1 MSSTTLPLNDIT
13 PSNPVDDKALPEF
26 VPSQARAS
34 QQAVDEV
41 IKTQGTKANKVVSD
55 YKDLSQLIKAEGLL
69 NKAVG
74 FYIRKFIAIS
84 ILVIATWV
92 GFFLLKDSAF
102 VLLLAPVLGILTAQ
116 YGFLA
121 HEASHQ
127 QVFNSNKLNKYAG
140 VLLADGFA
148 GLAYGWWMVKHSKH
162 HANPNVAKK
171 DPDVGIR
178 VLSFSPQSLKDKR
191 GVEGWLAKRQ
201 GWLFFPLLTLT
212 AFDLL
217 LDSSKAL
224 FSKSTKVEFRK
235 TEIFLLVGRQLLFP
249 TILLVF
255 LPLPLALGFYLINMM
270 TFGVF
275 LGGAFAPNHK
285 GMPMLPNNIQIDFLR
300 KQVLTS
306 RNIVGRGRGVILDN
320 LMGGLNY
327 QVEHHLFP
335 SMPRP
340 HLKKASEIT
349 KQYCKERNIPYYQTS
364 LVASYGIVVRYLSDV
379 GLAARDPF
387 ECPLAGQ
394 LRVGLN

>member
-1 MSSTTLPLNDIT
+1 MSSTPLPSNEITTNTPLNN
-13 PSNPVDDKALPEF
+13 SELPKF
-26 VPSQARAS
+26 VPSQAIDS

-41 IKTQGTKANKVVSD
+41 IRTQGTKASKAVSD
-55 YKDLSQLIKAEGLL
+55 YKDLSQLIRAEGLL
-69 NKAVG
+69 NKTVG
-74 FYIRKFIAIS
+74 FYIRKFITIS
-84 ILVIATWV
+84 ALVIATWV
-92 GFFLLKDSAF
+92 GFLFLRESAF
-102 VLLLAPVLGILTAQ
+102 VLLLAPVLGMLTAQ

-121 HEASHQ
+121 HEAAHQ
-127 QVFNSNKLNKYAG
+127 QVFQSNKLNKYAG
-140 VLLADGFA
+140 VMLADGFA

-162 HANPNVAKK
+162 HANPNVVKK

-178 VLSFSPQSLKDKR
+178 VLSFSPQSLKDKK
-191 GVEGWLAKRQ
+191 GVEGWLARRQ

-235 TEIFLLVGRQLLFP
+235 TEILLLVGRQIVFPVILFVTLP
-249 TILLVF
+249 WPFAIL
-255 LPLPLALGFYLINMM
+255 FYLISMM

-285 GMPMLPNNIQIDFLR
+285 GMPKLTSDVQIDFLR

-306 RNIVGRGRGVILDN
+306 RNIVGRGKGIVLDN

-340 HLKKASEIT
+340 HLRRASEIT
-349 KQYCKERNIPYYQTS
+349 KKYCEDRKIPYYQTS
-364 LVASYGIVVRYLSDV
+364 LVRSYGIVVRYLSDV

-387 ECPLAGQ
+387 ECPLANQ
-394 LRVGLN
+394 LRVG